1 MKQLNLF
8 IELIRLKKPIGFLL
22 LFWPC
27 AWGLTLAYDFSN
39 DLNNYFFY
47 LSLFFLGS
55 VLMRSAGCIVNDISD
70 KEFDKKVE
78 RTKNRPIASN
88 KVSIKLG
95 LIYAATL
102 CLLALLVL
110 KNFNNTTIIFA
121 IGSMPLAFSYPLMK
135 RYTYWPQLFLGITFN
150 YGLLLGW
157 ICIKNQIDVAPVI
170 MYFGA
175 IFWTLG
181 FDTIYGFQD
190 IKDDEIIG
198 VKSTSIK
205 FKKNP
210 KIIITTCYLIFSI
223 CLFLTGNIMD
233 FDIFYFL
240 FFIIILIHLFYYQI
254 NNLLVSSPDNCYK
267 IFKSNNI
274 LGLMIF
280 INLLIGKI

>member
-1 MKQLNLF
+1 M
-8 IELIRLKKPIGFLL
+8 
-22 LFWPC
+22 
-27 AWGLTLAYDFSN
+27 
-39 DLNNYFFY
+39 
-47 LSLFFLGS
+47 
-55 VLMRSAGCIVNDISD
+55 
-70 KEFDKKVE
+70 
-78 RTKNRPIASN
+78 
-88 KVSIKLG
+88 
-95 LIYAATL
+95 
-102 CLLALLVL
+102 
-110 KNFNNTTIIFA
+110 
-121 IGSMPLAFSYPLMK
+121 
-135 RYTYWPQLFLGITFN
+135 
-150 YGLLLGW
+150 
-157 ICIKNQIDVAPVI
+157 
-170 MYFGA
+170 
-175 IFWTLG
+175 
-181 FDTIYGFQD
+181 DTWFRQIYGFQD